1 MNTTKCTRAPGR
13 PRNFDPEM
21 AVAKVQPLFH
31 AHGYDAVSVADVTA
45 ALSIKPP
52 VSMLLLG
59 TKSVFMNACLVAMYK
74 PMRFRLMIFCA
85 PTNPFLHVLPICLKR
100 RRDVMPQIRIRRDVW
115 SWRAR
120 TVTIR
125 RRGRS
130 RGISTRLPNIKFTTL
145 SHSGILKRLTA

>member
-52 VSMLLLG
+52 L
-59 TKSVFMNACLVAMYK
+59 TATYK
-74 PMRFRLMIFCA
+74 LRRFRLMIFCA
-85 PTNPFLHVLPICLKR
+85 PTNPFLNVLPICLKR

-125 RRGRS
+125 KRGRS